1 MKRITFFGIC
11 LFLIWTDA
19 RAETKYVGD
28 LNEITCRTGPGV
40 DHKIIMVL
48 KSGQQVEVIQEGE
61 DWTKVRLPSEREGW
75 VLNRFITSSPPS
87 SLLLKGLKEKN
98 KVLIL
103 QNASLLEETMKIQ
116 AQSKN
121 LAAEFEIYKQRFSEL
136 QKAYETLKKESG
148 DYFRLK
154 SRYGKTEQQLDE
166 QTGKIEKLEEE
177 ITNIQRSHNIKWFLS
192 GAGVLVLGFWIGFS
206 AKRQRRR
213 ATLL

>member
-1 MKRITFFGIC
+1 MKRIAFFGIC

-28 LNEITCRTGPGV
+28 LTEITFRTGPGI
-40 DHKIIMVL
+40 DHKIIAML
-48 KSGQQVEVIQEGE
+48 KSGQTVEVIQEEE

-98 KVLIL
+98 KVLMI
-103 QNASLLEETMKIQ
+103 QNASLIEENMKIQ
-116 AQSKN
+116 AQSEK
-121 LAAEFEIYKQRFSEL
+121 LAAEFAIHKQTCSKL
-136 QKAYETLKKESG
+136 QKDYEILKKES
-148 DYFRLK
+148 
-154 SRYGKTEQQLDE
+154 SGKTAEKLAK
-166 QTGKIEKLEEE
+166 QTKQIEKLEEE
-177 ITNIQRSHNIKWFLS
+177 ITNIQFGYNIKWFLS

-213 ATLL
+213 SMLL

>member
-1 MKRITFFGIC
+1 MKRIAFFGIC

-28 LNEITCRTGPGV
+28 LTEITFRTGPGI
-40 DHKIIMVL
+40 DHKIITML
-48 KSGQQVEVIQEGE
+48 KSGLTVEVIQEEE

-98 KVLIL
+98 KVLMI
-103 QNASLLEETMKIQ
+103 QNASLIEENMKIQ
-116 AQSKN
+116 AQSEK
-121 LAAEFEIYKQRFSEL
+121 LAAEFAIHKQTCSKL
-136 QKAYETLKKESG
+136 QKDYEILKKES
-148 DYFRLK
+148 
-154 SRYGKTEQQLDE
+154 SGKTAEKLAK
-166 QTGKIEKLEEE
+166 QTKQIEKLEEE
-177 ITNIQRSHNIKWFLS
+177 ITNIQFGYNIKWFLS

-213 ATLL
+213 SMLL

>member
-1 MKRITFFGIC
+1 MKRIAFFGIC

-28 LNEITCRTGPGV
+28 LTEITFRTGPGI
-40 DHKIIMVL
+40 DHKIITML
-48 KSGQQVEVIQEGE
+48 KSGLTVEVIQEEE

-98 KVLIL
+98 KVLML
-103 QNASLLEETMKIQ
+103 QNVSLLEENMKIQ
-116 AQSKN
+116 AQSDK
-121 LAAEFEIYKQRFSEL
+121 LAAEFAIHKQTCSEL
-136 QKAYETLKKESG
+136 QKAYEILKKESG
-148 DYFRLK
+148 EYFRLK
-154 SRYGKTEQQLDE
+154 SRHGKTAQQLAE
-166 QTGKIEKLEEE
+166 QTKQIEKLDEE
-177 ITNIQRSHNIKWFLS
+177 ITNIQFSHNIKWFLS

-213 ATLL
+213 STLL